1 MESKNVTL
9 KDFFDWQKIS
19 KATLGELHTKD
30 GVGELKIQ
38 LNNVSPELEWKAVW
52 SAVTSHLDKLLDL
65 DVSEI
70 LLRAW
75 KNCRDLSKYRDAQ
88 QYPPD
93 RFYLAPLLEHSITSK
108 HKPEIVVEIEPLFK
122 QTIPFDITLKLTLKG
137 FTLEIQAG
145 KITKIHT
152 GTCKGSGTV
161 QCMNLTLLEKA
172 SGDIT
177 LPGIIDLGEGVSIGR
192 E

>member
-1 MESKNVTL
+1 MDSK
-9 KDFFDWQKIS
+9 KGSRQDFFDWQKIS
-19 KATLGELHTKD
+19 EANLGELHAKD
-30 GVGELKIQ
+30 GIGELKIQ
-38 LNNVSPELEWKAVW
+38 LNNVCPGLEWTVVW
-52 SAVTSHLDKLLDL
+52 NTVISHLDKLLDI

-75 KNCRDLSKYRDAQ
+75 KNCHDLSKYGDAQ
-88 QYPPD
+88 KYPPD
-93 RFYLAPLLEHSITSK
+93 RSYLASLLEHSITSK
-108 HKPEIVVEIEPLFK
+108 HKPEIVIEVEPLFK
-122 QTIPFDITLKLTLKG
+122 KTIPFDISLKLTLKG

-152 GTCKGSGTV
+152 GTCRGSGTV
-161 QCMNLTLLEKA
+161 QCMNVTLLEKA

-177 LPGIIDLGEGVSIGR
+177 LPGVIDLDKGVPVGH

>member
-1 MESKNVTL
+1 MDSKNGSL

-19 KATLGELHTKD
+19 AASLGELHAKD
-30 GVGELKIQ
+30 GIGELKIQ
-38 LNNVSPELEWKAVW
+38 LNNVCPGLEWKAVW
-52 SAVTSHLDKLLDL
+52 NTVIGHLDKLLEIN
-65 DVSEI
+65 VSEI

-75 KNCRDLSKYRDAQ
+75 KNYHDLSKYLDAQ
-88 QYPPD
+88 KYPPD
-93 RFYLAPLLEHSITSK
+93 RSYLAPLLEHSITSK
-108 HKPEIVVEIEPLFK
+108 HKPEIVIEIEPLFK
-122 QTIPFDITLKLTLKG
+122 KTIPFDISLKLSLKG

-152 GTCKGSGTV
+152 GECRGNGTV
-161 QCMNLTLLEKA
+161 QCMNVTLLEKT

-177 LPGIIDLGEGVSIGR
+177 LPGVIDLGEGVPIDH